1 MRKFFSISVSEWI
14 EVIVSDLTF
23 NTSSKIWESFVVVFP
38 SDSKTLSLRHK
49 KETLQA
55 DEINKKDHREKL
67 SLSISYF
74 FFKKEKKTEAFHFNT
89 LWLYQRLYTKMS
101 SHKSKHLKLCRTE
114 PRYLLK

>member
-1 MRKFFSISVSEWI
+1 MRKFFSISVSELI

-38 SDSKTLSLRHK
+38 SDSKTLSPRHK

-74 FFKKEKKTEAFHFNT
+74 FLRKKKNGNISLQHAVTVPAVIYKNV
-89 LWLYQRLYTKMS
+89 QS
-101 SHKSKHLKLCRTE
+101 
-114 PRYLLK
+114 

>member
-1 MRKFFSISVSEWI
+1 MRKFFSISVSELI

-74 FFKKEKKTEAFHFNT
+74 FFKKEKKRKHFTSTRCDCTSGYIQKCPVIN
-89 LWLYQRLYTKMS
+89 QS
-101 SHKSKHLKLCRTE
+101 I
-114 PRYLLK
+114 